1 MYKRIWLKFMSLNRE
16 QEDKGQLDHD
26 DSAEK
31 IMPYKIERNIISIPR
46 SNVNQK
52 LLF

>member
-1 MYKRIWLKFMSLNRE
+1 MYKRIWLKFKSLNTE

-31 IMPYKIERNIISIPR
+31 IMPYKIESKHNLYIK
-46 SNVNQK
+46 VK
-52 LLF
+52 C

>member
-1 MYKRIWLKFMSLNRE
+1 MYKRIWLKFMSLNTE

-31 IMPYKIERNIISIPR
+31 IMPYKIESKHNLYIR
-46 SNVNQK
+46 VK
-52 LLF
+52 C

>member
-1 MYKRIWLKFMSLNRE
+1 MYKRIWLKFMSLNTE

-31 IMPYKIERNIISIPR
+31 IMPYKIESKHNLYIK
-46 SNVNQK
+46 VK
-52 LLF
+52 C

>member
-31 IMPYKIERNIISIPR
+31 IMPYKIESKHNLYIK
-46 SNVNQK
+46 VK
-52 LLF
+52 C